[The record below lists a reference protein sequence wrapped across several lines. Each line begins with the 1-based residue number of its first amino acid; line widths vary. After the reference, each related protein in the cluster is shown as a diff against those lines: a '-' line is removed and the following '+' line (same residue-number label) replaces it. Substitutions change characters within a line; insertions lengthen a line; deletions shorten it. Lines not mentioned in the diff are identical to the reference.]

1 MDRLTKYHN
10 HYSVILALAYTHY
23 IDRHKANHDFNVD
36 IAEKW
41 AIAQVDS
48 LTIDEVIS
56 WVDSIV
62 NQGLHLWANYDNENR
77 LQIGLYE

>member
-10 HYSVILALAYTHY
+10 HYTIILALAYAHY
-23 IDRHKANHDFNVD
+23 IDRHKGNHDFNVD
-36 IAEKW
+36 IANSW

-48 LTIDEVIS
+48 LTVDEVND

-62 NQGLHLWANYDNENR
+62 NEGLHLWASYDNENH
-77 LQIGLYE
+77 LQICLSE